1 MSDTKDIVQRLQC
14 YDERCDIDI
23 EDAIV
28 EITRLRA
35 DLAQRTAE
43 RDAAKAHFVDAWRE
57 RSEFA
62 KRIDEAD
69 ADLAQRTAE
78 LAKAEAE
85 RDEAINKYNE
95 LVKSPVLAFVKNKWL
110 SNATSIEMVFTHE
123 FMQECPDVLVEQIAA
138 DIKHAMMKEMNESSS
153 TAEWTP
159 VRFGS
164 SVKKTM
170 DKYEPIMKKIS
181 ELDGEK

>member
-1 MSDTKDIVQRLQC
+1 MN
-14 YDERCDIDI
+14 EN
-23 EDAIV
+23 
-28 EITRLRA
+28 
-35 DLAQRTAE
+35 QRTLLEECCTQLESGYHVIWEPEARE
-43 RDAAKAHFVDAWRE
+43 DIAATIRALLKE
-57 RSEFA
+57 C
-62 KRIDEAD
+62 DEAN
-69 ADLAQRTAE
+69 
-78 LAKAEAE
+78 
-85 RDEAINKYNE
+85 NKYNE

-110 SNATSIEMVFTHE
+110 FNATSIEMVFTHE
-123 FMQECPDVLVEQIAA
+123 FMQECPDVLVKQIAA
-138 DIKHAMMKEMNESSS
+138 DIKHAMMTEMNKSSS

>member
-1 MSDTKDIVQRLQC
+1 MNEQ
-14 YDERCDIDI
+14 
-23 EDAIV
+23 DAIARIKRLSANINCAD
-28 EITRLRA
+28 EIVDLIERLI
-35 DLAQRTAE
+35 
-43 RDAAKAHFVDAWRE
+43 K
-57 RSEFA
+57 
-62 KRIDEAD
+62 
-69 ADLAQRTAE
+69 
-78 LAKAEAE
+78 E

-138 DIKHAMMKEMNESSS
+138 DIKHAMMTEMNKSSS

>member
-1 MSDTKDIVQRLQC
+1 MNEQ
-14 YDERCDIDI
+14 
-23 EDAIV
+23 DAIARIKRLSANINCAD
-28 EITRLRA
+28 EIVDLIERLI
-35 DLAQRTAE
+35 
-43 RDAAKAHFVDAWRE
+43 K
-57 RSEFA
+57 
-62 KRIDEAD
+62 
-69 ADLAQRTAE
+69 
-78 LAKAEAE
+78 E

-123 FMQECPDVLVEQIAA
+123 FMRECPDVLVEQIAS
-138 DIKHAMMKEMNESSS
+138 DIKHAMMTEMNKSST

-164 SVKKTM
+164 ALKKTM